1 MKMFLSLAGIPV
13 LSTAFVAFVAGAAL
27 AQSPTPEPAPVT
39 PAPTAAANQEPVDLD
54 YVPPALNQLSA
65 QAAIKNSF
73 TFDHDMLV
81 AASSLPSSSDA
92 ELKQTVAKID
102 GVSVHMLRFGES
114 GIPDEAA
121 VDSIRQTYHLRGW
134 KHLVST
140 TGSGGPIHDNV
151 TDVWIV
157 LDGAIVKGGVVL
169 AETPRS
175 LTMVTV
181 AGNISPV
188 DIMHLRGKF
197 GIPNF
202 NAGDFKES
210 K

>member
-1 MKMFLSLAGIPV
+1 MRRFLRIAGPTALTFAL
-13 LSTAFVAFVAGAAL
+13 LSGVAGA
-27 AQSPTPEPAPVT
+27 QSPAAGAPPPA
-39 PAPTAAANQEPVDLD
+39 ATADQGPVDLN
-54 YVPPALNQLSA
+54 YVPQGLRQLST
-65 QAAIKNSF
+65 QAAVKNSF

-81 AASSLPSSSDA
+81 AASSLLSSNDA
-92 ELKQTVAKID
+92 DVKQTVAKID
-102 GVSVHMLRFGES
+102 GVSVHALRFGQS

-140 TGSGGPIHDNV
+140 TGSGGPVHDNV

-175 LTMVTV
+175 LTLVIV

-202 NAGDFKES
+202 NAGDFKDA

>member
-1 MKMFLSLAGIPV
+1 MKIFLRLAGFPALAAALV
-13 LSTAFVAFVAGAAL
+13 SGTAF
-27 AQSPTPEPAPVT
+27 AQSPAPQPAPDTPPPSATVT
-39 PAPTAAANQEPVDLD
+39 QGPVDLD
-54 YVPPALNQLSA
+54 YVPPALKELSA

-81 AASSLPSSSDA
+81 AASSLLSSSDS
-92 ELKQTVAKID
+92 EVKQTVAKID

-114 GIPDEAA
+114 GIPDETA
-121 VDSIRQTYHLRGW
+121 VDSIRKAYHLRGW

-140 TGSGGPIHDNV
+140 TGSGGPVHDNV

-157 LDGAIVKGGVVL
+157 LDGANVKGGVVL

-175 LTMVTV
+175 LTLVTL

-202 NAGDFKES
+202 NAGDFKDA

>member
-1 MKMFLSLAGIPV
+1 MRIFLSISGIP
-13 LSTAFVAFVAGAAL
+13 AL
-27 AQSPTPEPAPVT
+27 AAVLVSGFAFAQAPALQPAPG
-39 PAPTAAANQEPVDLD
+39 APPPNSTTDQGPVDLD
-54 YVPPALNQLSA
+54 YAPPALHQLSA

-73 TFDHDMLV
+73 AFDHNMLV
-81 AASSLPSSSDA
+81 AASSLLSDSDA
-92 ELKQTVAKID
+92 QTKQTIAKID
-102 GVSVHMLRFGES
+102 GVSVHMLRFGQS

-121 VDSIRQTYHLRGW
+121 VDSIRQAYHLRGW

-140 TGSGGPIHDNV
+140 TGNGGPIHDNV

-157 LDGAIVKGGVVL
+157 LDGANVKGGVVL

-175 LTMVTV
+175 LTLVTV
-181 AGNISPV
+181 AGNISPA

-202 NAGDFKES
+202 NAGDFKDA

>member
-1 MKMFLSLAGIPV
+1 MRNLLSFAGIPA
-13 LSTAFVAFVAGAAL
+13 LAAAL
-27 AQSPTPEPAPVT
+27 VSLAAFAQSPAPPSAADAAPPAAT
-39 PAPTAAANQEPVDLD
+39 STQGPVDLN
-54 YVPPALNQLSA
+54 YVPPALNQLST
-65 QAAIKNSF
+65 QAAVKNSF
-73 TFDHDMLV
+73 TFDHNMLV
-81 AASSLPSSSDA
+81 AASSLLSDSDA
-92 ELKQTVAKID
+92 QTKQTIAKID
-102 GVSVHMLRFGES
+102 GVSVYVLRFGQS

-121 VDSIRQTYHLRGW
+121 VDSIRQAYHLRGW

-140 TGSGGPIHDNV
+140 TTGSGGPIHDGT

-157 LDGAIVKGGVVL
+157 LDGANVKGGVVL

-175 LTMVTV
+175 LTLLTV

-202 NAGDFKES
+202 NAGDFKDA

>member
-1 MKMFLSLAGIPV
+1 MRDFLRLTGIPALTV
-13 LSTAFVAFVAGAAL
+13 SLLFATAF
-27 AQSPTPEPAPVT
+27 AQSPASQSAPDSPPPAAT
-39 PAPTAAANQEPVDLD
+39 ANQGPVDLD
-54 YVPPALNQLSA
+54 YVPPALHQLGT
-65 QAAIKNSF
+65 QAAVKNSF
-73 TFDHDMLV
+73 TFDHNMLV
-81 AASSLPSSSDA
+81 AASSLLSDSDA
-92 ELKQTVAKID
+92 DVKKSVAKIE
-102 GVSVHMLRFGES
+102 GVSVHVLRFGQS

-121 VDSIRQTYHLRGW
+121 VDSIRQAYHLRGW

-140 TGSGGPIHDNV
+140 TGSGGPIHDGT

-157 LDGAIVKGGVVL
+157 LDGANVKGGVVL

-175 LTMVTV
+175 LVLLTV

-188 DIMHLRGKF
+188 DLMHLRGRF

-202 NAGDFKES
+202 NAGDFKDA

>member
-1 MKMFLSLAGIPV
+1 M
-13 LSTAFVAFVAGAAL
+13 
-27 AQSPTPEPAPVT
+27 
-39 PAPTAAANQEPVDLD
+39 
-54 YVPPALNQLSA
+54 

-73 TFDHDMLV
+73 TFDHNMLV
-81 AASSLPSSSDA
+81 AASSLLSDSDA
-92 ELKQTVAKID
+92 DVKQTVAKID
-102 GVSVHMLRFGES
+102 GVSVHVLRFGQS

-121 VDSIRQTYHLRGW
+121 VDSIRQAYHLRGW

-140 TGSGGPIHDNV
+140 TGSGGPIHDNI

-157 LDGAIVKGGVVL
+157 LDGANVKGGVVL

-175 LTMVTV
+175 LTLVTV
-181 AGNISPV
+181 AGNISPA

-202 NAGDFKES
+202 SAGDFKDA

>member
-1 MKMFLSLAGIPV
+1 MCLAGVSALAALLI
-13 LSTAFVAFVAGAAL
+13 AGAAC
-27 AQSPTPEPAPVT
+27 AQTVAPQTPPP
-39 PAPTAAANQEPVDLD
+39 AAAADQGPIDLD
-54 YVPPALNQLSA
+54 YVPPALHQLSA
-65 QAAIKNSF
+65 QATIKNSF
-73 TFDHDMLV
+73 TLDRNMLV
-81 AASSLPSSSDA
+81 VASSMLSDKDA
-92 ELKQTVAKID
+92 DVKQTVAKID
-102 GVSVHMLRFGES
+102 GVSVHVLRFGDS
-114 GIPDEAA
+114 GVPDEAA

-140 TGSGGPIHDNV
+140 TGSGGPVHDNV

-157 LDGAIVKGGVVL
+157 LDGANVKGGVVL

-175 LTMVTV
+175 VTLVTV

>member
-1 MKMFLSLAGIPV
+1 MRNLVCLAGV
-13 LSTAFVAFVAGAAL
+13 SALAALLTAGAAC
-27 AQSPTPEPAPVT
+27 AQTATPQTPPPA
-39 PAPTAAANQEPVDLD
+39 ASANQGPIDLD

-81 AASSLPSSSDA
+81 AASSLLASNDA
-92 ELKQTVAKID
+92 DLKRTVAKID
-102 GVSVHMLRFGES
+102 GVSVHLLRFGDS
-114 GIPDEAA
+114 GVPDEAA

-140 TGSGGPIHDNV
+140 TGSGGPVHDNV

-157 LDGAIVKGGVVL
+157 LDGANVKGGVVL

-175 LTMVTV
+175 VTLVTV

>member
-1 MKMFLSLAGIPV
+1 MRISLSLAGIPA
-13 LSTAFVAFVAGAAL
+13 LAAAFVSGAAF
-27 AQSPTPEPAPVT
+27 AQPPSPVPPPS
-39 PAPTAAANQEPVDLD
+39 AATVDQGPVDLD
-54 YVPPALNQLSA
+54 YVPPALHQLSM
-65 QAAIKNSF
+65 QAAVKNSF
-73 TFDHDMLV
+73 TFDHNMLV
-81 AASSLPSSSDA
+81 AASSLLSDSDA
-92 ELKQTVAKID
+92 HTRQAIAKID
-102 GVSVHMLRFGES
+102 GISIHMLRFGQT

-121 VDSIRQTYHLRGW
+121 VDAIRQAYHLRGW

-140 TGSGGPIHDNV
+140 TPGSGGPIHDNV

-157 LDGAIVKGGVVL
+157 LDGASVKGGVVL

-175 LTMVTV
+175 LTLVTV
-181 AGNISPV
+181 AGNISPA

-202 NAGDFKES
+202 NAGDFKDA

>member
-1 MKMFLSLAGIPV
+1 MRIFLSVAGIPALV
-13 LSTAFVAFVAGAAL
+13 AALVSGTAF
-27 AQSPTPEPAPVT
+27 AQSPAAQPAPGT
-39 PAPTAAANQEPVDLD
+39 APPTATVNQGPVDLE
-54 YVPPALNQLSA
+54 YVPPALRQLSA

-73 TFDHDMLV
+73 SFDHDMLV
-81 AASSLPSSSDA
+81 AASSLLSDSDA
-92 ELKQTVAKID
+92 DVKQTVAKID
-102 GVSVHMLRFGES
+102 GVSVHMLRFGQS
-114 GIPDEAA
+114 GIPDETA
-121 VDSIRQTYHLRGW
+121 VDSIRQAYHLRGW

-157 LDGAIVKGGVVL
+157 LDGASVKGGVVL

-175 LTMVTV
+175 LTLVTV
-181 AGNISPV
+181 AGNISPA

-202 NAGDFKES
+202 NAGDFKDA

>member
-1 MKMFLSLAGIPV
+1 MKIFLRLAGFPALAAALV
-13 LSTAFVAFVAGAAL
+13 SGTAF
-27 AQSPTPEPAPVT
+27 AQSPAPQPAPDT
-39 PAPTAAANQEPVDLD
+39 PPPSATDTQGPVDLD
-54 YVPPALNQLSA
+54 YVPPALKELSA

-81 AASSLPSSSDA
+81 AASSLLSSSDS
-92 ELKQTVAKID
+92 EVKQTVAKID

-114 GIPDEAA
+114 GIPDETA
-121 VDSIRQTYHLRGW
+121 VDSIRKAYHLRGW

-140 TGSGGPIHDNV
+140 TGSGGPVHDNV

-157 LDGAIVKGGVVL
+157 LDGANVKGGVVL

-175 LTMVTV
+175 LTLVTL

-202 NAGDFKES
+202 NAGDFKDA

>member
-1 MKMFLSLAGIPV
+1 MRDFQRLAGIPALTV
-13 LSTAFVAFVAGAAL
+13 SLLFATAF
-27 AQSPTPEPAPVT
+27 AQSPAPQAAPGTPPPAV
-39 PAPTAAANQEPVDLD
+39 APNQGPVDLD
-54 YVPPALNQLSA
+54 YVPPALHQLSA

-73 TFDHDMLV
+73 TFDHNMLV
-81 AASSLPSSSDA
+81 AASSLLSDSDA
-92 ELKQTVAKID
+92 DVKHAVAKID
-102 GVSVHMLRFGES
+102 GVSVHVLRFGQS

-121 VDSIRQTYHLRGW
+121 VGSIRQAYHLRGW

-140 TGSGGPIHDNV
+140 TGSGGPIHDST

-157 LDGAIVKGGVVL
+157 LDGANVKGGVVL

-175 LTMVTV
+175 LTLLTV

-188 DIMHLRGKF
+188 DLMHLRGKF

-202 NAGDFKES
+202 NAGDFKDA

>member
-1 MKMFLSLAGIPV
+1 MRISLSPASIPA
-13 LSTAFVAFVAGAAL
+13 LVAALVSGAAF
-27 AQSPTPEPAPVT
+27 AQSPAPQPAPNT
-39 PAPTAAANQEPVDLD
+39 PPPAAVADQGPVDLD
-54 YVPPALNQLSA
+54 YVPPALHQLGT

-73 TFDHDMLV
+73 TFDRNMLV
-81 AASSLPSSSDA
+81 AASSLLSDSDTQT
-92 ELKQTVAKID
+92 KQAIAKID
-102 GVSVHMLRFGES
+102 GVSVHVLRFGQS
-114 GIPDEAA
+114 GIPDESA
-121 VDSIRQTYHLRGW
+121 VDSIRQAYHLRGW

-157 LDGAIVKGGVVL
+157 LDGAKVKGGVVL

-175 LTMVTV
+175 LTLVTL

-202 NAGDFKES
+202 NAGDFKDA

>member
-1 MKMFLSLAGIPV
+1 MRIFLSLAGIPA
-13 LSTAFVAFVAGAAL
+13 LTAAL
-27 AQSPTPEPAPVT
+27 VSGSAFAQSPAPRPAPDA
-39 PAPTAAANQEPVDLD
+39 PPPTAANQGPIDLD
-54 YVPPALNQLSA
+54 YVPPALHRLST
-65 QAAIKNSF
+65 QAAVKNSF

-81 AASSLPSSSDA
+81 AASSLLSSSDA
-92 ELKQTVAKID
+92 QTKQTIAKID
-102 GVSVHMLRFGES
+102 GVSVHTLRFGQS
-114 GIPDEAA
+114 GIPDESA
-121 VDSIRQTYHLRGW
+121 VDSIRQAYHLRGW

-157 LDGAIVKGGVVL
+157 LDGANVKGGVVL

-175 LTMVTV
+175 LTLVTL

-202 NAGDFKES
+202 NAGDFQDAK
-210 K
+210 

>member
-1 MKMFLSLAGIPV
+1 MRNLVCLAGVSALAALLI
-13 LSTAFVAFVAGAAL
+13 AGAAC
-27 AQSPTPEPAPVT
+27 AQTVAPQTPPP
-39 PAPTAAANQEPVDLD
+39 AAAADQGPIDLD
-54 YVPPALNQLSA
+54 YVPPALHQLSA
-65 QAAIKNSF
+65 QATIKNSF
-73 TFDHDMLV
+73 TLDRNMLV
-81 AASSLPSSSDA
+81 VASSMLSDKDA
-92 ELKQTVAKID
+92 DVKQTVAKID
-102 GVSVHMLRFGES
+102 GVSVHVLRFGDS
-114 GIPDEAA
+114 GVPDEAA

-140 TGSGGPIHDNV
+140 TGSGGPVHDNV

-157 LDGAIVKGGVVL
+157 LDGANVKGGVVL

-175 LTMVTV
+175 VTLVTV

>member
-1 MKMFLSLAGIPV
+1 MRIPLSLAGIPALATALV
-13 LSTAFVAFVAGAAL
+13 SGTAF
-27 AQSPTPEPAPVT
+27 AQSPAPQPAPDTPQPTVVT
-39 PAPTAAANQEPVDLD
+39 QEPIDLD
-54 YVPPALNQLSA
+54 YVPPALHQLST
-65 QAAIKNSF
+65 QAAVKNSF
-73 TFDHDMLV
+73 AFDHNMLV
-81 AASSLPSSSDA
+81 AASSLLSDSDA
-92 ELKQTVAKID
+92 QTKQAIAKIG
-102 GVSVHMLRFGES
+102 GVSVHILRFGQS

-121 VDSIRQTYHLRGW
+121 VDSIRQAYHLRGW

-157 LDGAIVKGGVVL
+157 LDGANVKGGVVL

-175 LTMVTV
+175 LTLLTI
-181 AGNISPV
+181 AGNINPV

-202 NAGDFKES
+202 NGGDFKDA

>member
-1 MKMFLSLAGIPV
+1 MTNFLSFAGTPI
-13 LSTAFVAFVAGAAL
+13 LTAVMISWPAF
-27 AQSPTPEPAPVT
+27 AQSPAPATPPPAVT
-39 PAPTAAANQEPVDLD
+39 ADQSPVDLD
-54 YVPPALNQLSA
+54 YVPPALHQLST
-65 QAAIKNSF
+65 QAAVKNSF
-73 TFDHDMLV
+73 TFDHNMLV
-81 AASSLPSSSDA
+81 AASSLLSNSDA
-92 ELKQTVAKID
+92 DVKQTVAKID
-102 GVSVHMLRFGES
+102 GVSVHVLRFGDM

-121 VDSIRQTYHLRGW
+121 VDSIRQAYHLRGW

-140 TGSGGPIHDNV
+140 TNGSGGPIHDGT

-157 LDGAIVKGGVVL
+157 LDGANVKGGVVL

-175 LTMVTV
+175 ITLLTL
-181 AGNISPV
+181 AGNINPV

-202 NAGDFKES
+202 NAGDFKDA

>member
-1 MKMFLSLAGIPV
+1 MRILLSLAGAPV
-13 LSTAFVAFVAGAAL
+13 FTAAIVCGAAF
-27 AQSPTPEPAPVT
+27 AQSPAAEPAPLT
-39 PAPTAAANQEPVDLD
+39 PPAAGIANQGPVDLD
-54 YVPPALNQLSA
+54 YTPPALHQLST
-65 QAAIKNSF
+65 QAAMKNSF

-81 AASSLPSSSDA
+81 AASSLYSGNDPDVRQA
-92 ELKQTVAKID
+92 VAKID
-102 GVSVHMLRFGES
+102 GVSVHTLRFGQS

-121 VDSIRQTYHLRGW
+121 VNSIRQAYHLRGW

-140 TGSGGPIHDNV
+140 TTSGGPIHDNV

-157 LDGAIVKGGVVL
+157 LDGANVKGGVVL

-175 LTMVTV
+175 LTLLTV
-181 AGNISPV
+181 AGNINPV

-202 NAGDFKES
+202 NTGDFKDA

>member
-1 MKMFLSLAGIPV
+1 MRISLCIAGVPA
-13 LSTAFVAFVAGAAL
+13 LAAL
-27 AQSPTPEPAPVT
+27 LLSGVAWAQSGAPQAPPPAATPV
-39 PAPTAAANQEPVDLD
+39 QGPVDLD
-54 YVPPALNQLSA
+54 YVPPGLHQLSA

-81 AASSLPSSSDA
+81 AASSLLSSNDS
-92 ELKQTVAKID
+92 EVKQTVAKID
-102 GVSVHMLRFGES
+102 GVSVHLLRFGDS
-114 GIPDEAA
+114 GVPDETA

-140 TGSGGPIHDNV
+140 TGSGGPVHDNV

-157 LDGAIVKGGVVL
+157 LDGANVKGGVVL
-169 AETPRS
+169 AETPKS
-175 LTMVTV
+175 ITLVTV
-181 AGNISPV
+181 AGNISPA
-188 DIMHLRGKF
+188 DIMHLRGRF

>member
-1 MKMFLSLAGIPV
+1 MRDFLRPTGIPALTV
-13 LSTAFVAFVAGAAL
+13 SLLFATALGQSPAPQPAPD
-27 AQSPTPEPAPVT
+27 SPTP
-39 PAPTAAANQEPVDLD
+39 AATANQGPVDLD
-54 YVPPALNQLSA
+54 YAPPALHQLSTL
-65 QAAIKNSF
+65 AAIKNSF
-73 TFDHDMLV
+73 TFDHNMLV
-81 AASSLPSSSDA
+81 AASSLLSDSDA
-92 ELKQTVAKID
+92 EVKQTLAKID
-102 GVSVHMLRFGES
+102 GVSVYVLRFGES

-121 VDSIRQTYHLRGW
+121 VDSIRHAYHLRGW

-140 TGSGGPIHDNV
+140 TANGGSIHNGT

-157 LDGAIVKGGVVL
+157 LDGPNVKGGVVL

-175 LTMVTV
+175 LTLLTV

-188 DIMHLRGKF
+188 DLMHLRGRF

-202 NAGDFKES
+202 KAGDFKDA

>member
-1 MKMFLSLAGIPV
+1 MRILLSLAGIPA
-13 LSTAFVAFVAGAAL
+13 LAAL
-27 AQSPTPEPAPVT
+27 ASGTAFAQSPAPQPAPDT
-39 PAPTAAANQEPVDLD
+39 PPPAASANQGPVDLD
-54 YVPPALNQLSA
+54 YEPPALHQLSM
-65 QAAIKNSF
+65 QAVVKNSF
-73 TFDHDMLV
+73 TFDHNMLV
-81 AASSLPSSSDA
+81 AASSLLSDSDA
-92 ELKQTVAKID
+92 QTKQAIAKID
-102 GVSVHMLRFGES
+102 GVSVHMLRFGQS
-114 GIPDEAA
+114 GIPDESA
-121 VDSIRQTYHLRGW
+121 VDSIRQAYHLRGW
-134 KHLVST
+134 KHLVSS

-157 LDGAIVKGGVVL
+157 LDGANVKGGVVL

-175 LTMVTV
+175 LTLVTV

-202 NAGDFKES
+202 NAGDFKDA

>member
-1 MKMFLSLAGIPV
+1 MRDLLRLTGIPA
-13 LSTAFVAFVAGAAL
+13 LTISLTFATAF
-27 AQSPTPEPAPVT
+27 AQSPAAQPAPGT
-39 PAPTAAANQEPVDLD
+39 PPPAATANQGPVDLE
-54 YVPPALNQLSA
+54 YVPPALHQLST

-73 TFDHDMLV
+73 TFDRNMLV
-81 AASSLPSSSDA
+81 AASSLLADSDA
-92 ELKQTVAKID
+92 DLKQTVAKID
-102 GVSVHMLRFGES
+102 GVSVHVLRFGQS

-121 VDSIRQTYHLRGW
+121 VDSIRQAYHLRGW

-140 TGSGGPIHDNV
+140 TGSGGPIHDGT

-157 LDGAIVKGGVVL
+157 LDGANVKGGVVL

-175 LTMVTV
+175 LILLTV

-188 DIMHLRGKF
+188 DLMHLRGKF

-202 NAGDFKES
+202 NAGDFKDA

>member
-1 MKMFLSLAGIPV
+1 MRNLVCLAGVSALAALLI
-13 LSTAFVAFVAGAAL
+13 AGAAC
-27 AQSPTPEPAPVT
+27 AQTVAPQTPPP
-39 PAPTAAANQEPVDLD
+39 AAAADQGPIDLD
-54 YVPPALNQLSA
+54 YVPPALHQLSA
-65 QAAIKNSF
+65 QATIKNSF
-73 TFDHDMLV
+73 TLDRNMLV
-81 AASSLPSSSDA
+81 VASSMLSDKDA
-92 ELKQTVAKID
+92 DVKQTVAKID
-102 GVSVHMLRFGES
+102 GVSVHVLRFGDS
-114 GIPDEAA
+114 GVPDEAA

-140 TGSGGPIHDNV
+140 TGSGGPVHDNV

-157 LDGAIVKGGVVL
+157 LDGANVKGGVVL

-175 LTMVTV
+175 VTLVTV

-202 NAGDFKES
+202 NAGDFKDA

>member
-1 MKMFLSLAGIPV
+1 MRDILRLTGIPALIV
-13 LSTAFVAFVAGAAL
+13 SLFFATAF
-27 AQSPTPEPAPVT
+27 AQSPAPQAAPGTPPPAV
-39 PAPTAAANQEPVDLD
+39 APNQGPVDLD
-54 YVPPALNQLSA
+54 YVPPALHQLSA
-65 QAAIKNSF
+65 QAAVKNSF

-81 AASSLPSSSDA
+81 AASSLLADSDA
-92 ELKQTVAKID
+92 DVKQTVAKID
-102 GVSVHMLRFGES
+102 GVSVHVLRFGQS

-121 VDSIRQTYHLRGW
+121 VGSIRQAYHLRGW

-140 TGSGGPIHDNV
+140 TGSGGPIHDST

-157 LDGAIVKGGVVL
+157 LDGANVKGGVVL

-175 LTMVTV
+175 LTLLTV

-188 DIMHLRGKF
+188 DLMHLRGKF

-202 NAGDFKES
+202 NAGDFKDA

>member
-1 MKMFLSLAGIPV
+1 MRIHLSLAGIPAVTAALV
-13 LSTAFVAFVAGAAL
+13 LSGAVF
-27 AQSPTPEPAPVT
+27 AQSTAPQPAPNT
-39 PAPTAAANQEPVDLD
+39 PPPDSTSDQGPVDLD
-54 YVPPALNQLSA
+54 YVPPALHQLST
-65 QAAIKNSF
+65 QAAVKNSF
-73 TFDHDMLV
+73 TFDHNMLV
-81 AASSLPSSSDA
+81 AASSLLSDSDTQT
-92 ELKQTVAKID
+92 KQTIAKID
-102 GVSVHMLRFGES
+102 GVSVHILRFGQT

-121 VDSIRQTYHLRGW
+121 VDSIRQAYHLRGW

-140 TGSGGPIHDNV
+140 TTGSGGPIHDGT

-157 LDGAIVKGGVVL
+157 LDGASVKGGVVL

-175 LTMVTV
+175 ITLLTI
-181 AGNISPV
+181 AGNINPV

-202 NAGDFKES
+202 NAGDFKDA